1 MPDPHRFRACEPVA
15 YDQDVLRTHDPTL
28 EALRQAPLFALLDN
42 LDLETVA
49 SVSTE
54 VEAPAGEE
62 LIHEGEAGK
71 QFFVLLDGE
80 AEVRRDGVEINRL
93 GPGDFFGEISLL
105 SDRPT
110 TASVETT
117 GPARLLV
124 IAPDDFRRLLDELP
138 YLQMKVVKA
147 LGDRLPD
154 DFYED
159 A

>member
-1 MPDPHRFRACEPVA
+1 
-15 YDQDVLRTHDPTL
+15 VLRSHDPTL
-28 EALRQAPLFALLDN
+28 DALRKAPLFSLLDN

-49 SVSTE
+49 SVSAE
-54 VEAPAGEE
+54 VEAPTGEE

-93 GPGDFFGEISLL
+93 RAGDFFGEISLL

-117 GPARLLV
+117 APARLLV
-124 IAPDDFRRLLDELP
+124 IEPDDFRRLLDELP
-138 YLQMKVVKA
+138 FLQMKVVQA
-147 LGDRLPD
+147 LAERLPD
-154 DFYED
+154 DFYFQ
-159 A
+159 